1 MNPNNFPPPPPEY
14 ANRPNLWRLYC
25 EIARCKHPDLVLNAL
40 LALGK
45 SGMLDALREEKD
57 R

>member
-1 MNPNNFPPPPPEY
+1 MTPNPPPEY